1 MIYPNDL
8 THCFFPDSRTQAYH
22 FVQDILKEINM
33 MRQCESDYVV
43 KYYGSYFKHNDL
55 WIVMEYC
62 AARSVSDIMRLI
74 KRPFEEDKIQTILY
88 YTLKG
93 KDRKFF
99 SSLD

>member
-1 MIYPNDL
+1 
-8 THCFFPDSRTQAYH
+8 
-22 FVQDILKEINM
+22 M

-74 KRPFEEDKIQTILY
+74 KRPFEEDKIQTILF

-93 KDRKFF
+93 TVKICNLF
-99 SSLD
+99 SISNFYSSAKTHTIRRVLLTH